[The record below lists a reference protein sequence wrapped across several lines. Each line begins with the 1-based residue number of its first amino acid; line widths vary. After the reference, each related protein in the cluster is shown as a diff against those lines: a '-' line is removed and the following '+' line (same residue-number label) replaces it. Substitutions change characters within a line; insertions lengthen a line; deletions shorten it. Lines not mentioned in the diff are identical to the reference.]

1 MKVFVDPGKC
11 IGCTQC
17 AGICPEVYTME
28 GSLAYA
34 IEGEVPEEYIPAALD
49 AEQACPVDAI
59 SHAM

>member
-17 AGICPEVYTME
+17 ASICPEVYAMD

-34 IEGEVPEEYIPAALD
+34 IEGAVPEVYIPSALD
-49 AEQACPVDAI
+49 AEQACPVYAI